1 MRSKMK
7 DASHSHL
14 IPSHT
19 TSPLPLLHLPVNHLP
34 WCPASLAFQNRGHS
48 SFSPLP
54 CCMSCPTILSSAF
67 FPASLAF
74 QNGGPVAVVW
84 FWWVTAFFAFCLAL
98 SLAEISSSY
107 PVSQWRREYPWAGVE
122 ERGSENEWGRVTVGS
137 GQVSECVSMEQ
148 HKSREGGGGSSSST
162 GLSGCTS
169 EKTTHAHVYECRG
182 IIPTYTGLLLV
193 GRFSMTAC
201 IAVVW
206 FSVMMVSYTMCFTL
220 MIPLSGLV
228 EQPLQC

>member
-1 MRSKMK
+1 M
-7 DASHSHL
+7 
-14 IPSHT
+14 
-19 TSPLPLLHLPVNHLP
+19 
-34 WCPASLAFQNRGHS
+34 
-48 SFSPLP
+48 
-54 CCMSCPTILSSAF
+54 
-67 FPASLAF
+67 
-74 QNGGPVAVVW
+74 AVVW

-107 PVSQWRREYPWAGVE
+107 PVSRWRREYPRTGVE